1 MKRST
6 SISRAASAH
15 IARVKALPCCVCGA
29 PGPSDAHH
37 ILEGRTP
44 GRRAPDWLTV
54 PLCHDCHRGSAN
66 GIHGQRRMWNVMKKT
81 ELVCL
86 NETLEALYGE

>member
-1 MKRST
+1 MNSAEK
-6 SISRAASAH
+6 AH
-15 IARVKALPCCVCGA
+15 ILRVKELPCAVCGA

-44 GRRAPDWLTV
+44 GRKAPDLLVV
-54 PLCHDCHRGSAN
+54 PLCKSCHQDNHN
-66 GIHGQRRMWNVMKKT
+66 GIHGQRRMWDVMKAT

-86 NETLEALYGE
+86 ADTIERLFYKGR